1 VGRLGSGEGNV
12 THLICPLCGLSVPLS
27 KLYRGNFPID
37 LKTISFRNAG
47 YRKGFA
53 PNEPVSVM
61 GDEEITPVIASR
73 VKELYDFF
81 VEHGE
86 ITPPVNPEC
95 ASLLVQLNEVKRRLS
110 AEETS
115 NLRLETEMD
124 EREEDCELDRQVD
137 YVIRSSLSI
146 RGTREQLAVDDDG
159 WKLVISARPGR
170 LERFLLLLMPYMPGK
185 LKGRLL
191 SHIDGEENPVFYRY
205 WFLSFPMRLNTA
217 QRMLDSDNENT
228 VIDVDESG
236 RKIER
241 VIEPREYPEF
251 AVKSIGFE
259 ELKRLVKDAVEHSDD
274 LGYIGKMIKDVRFP
288 EKLKLPLFIGEE
300 SNA

>member
-1 VGRLGSGEGNV
+1 M

-27 KLYRGNFPID
+27 KLDRGNFPID
-37 LKTISFRNAG
+37 LRTISFRNAG

-73 VKELYDFF
+73 VKGLYDFF
-81 VEHGE
+81 VVHGE
-86 ITPPVNPEC
+86 IIPPVDPEC

-115 NLRLETEMD
+115 NLRLETEMN
-124 EREEDCELDRQVD
+124 ELEEDHELDRQVD
-137 YVIRSSLSI
+137 YIIRSSLCI
-146 RGTREQLAVDDDG
+146 RGARERPAVDDDG
-159 WKLVISARPGR
+159 WKLTISARPGR
-170 LERFLLLLMPYMPGK
+170 LERFLLLLMPDMPGK

-191 SHIDGEENPVFYRY
+191 GHIDGEKNPVFYSY
-205 WFLSFPMRLNTA
+205 WLLGFPMRLNIF
-217 QRMLDSDNENT
+217 QRAMDSDNENT
-228 VIDVDESG
+228 FIDVDESG
-236 RKIER
+236 GKIER
-241 VIEPREYPEF
+241 IITPKEYPED
-251 AVKSIGFE
+251 AAKSIGFE
-259 ELKRLVKDAVEHSDD
+259 ELKRLVKDAIEHSDD
-274 LGYIGKMIKDVRFP
+274 RRYLINTIIDVKFP